1 LPAAETLDTSAA
13 LDICRTLIEAHADS
27 TSNQGCHAA
36 MALLPTMQRVHQG
49 QNDLAAFDAYL
60 AQLRQD
66 YRATRDVMAF

>member
-1 LPAAETLDTSAA
+1 
-13 LDICRTLIEAHADS
+13 
-27 TSNQGCHAA
+27 